1 MPALLRVAPI
11 SSRALK
17 NIRFSECILFYLD
30 QNNKLKRAIP
40 DFEEKFI
47 DAEDSL
53 IEEAKEA
60 SQLAIFKTLQRDEVV
75 SSPVFQV
82 ITSDSGEVISY
93 NSENKELKLEKLLL
107 DSNKRQKVA
116 RMLKKTR

>member
-1 MPALLRVAPI
+1 MSSLMKVTPI
-11 SSRALK
+11 HCRALK
-17 NIRFSECILFYLD
+17 NIHFTECVLFYLD
-30 QNNKLKRAIP
+30 KDSKLKRAIP
-40 DFEEKFI
+40 DFEEKFL
-47 DAEDSL
+47 DSKDSL
-53 IEEAKEA
+53 VGEVLEAEKIAVFRTLRSDEE
-60 SQLAIFKTLQRDEVV
+60 V

-93 NSENKELKLEKLLL
+93 NSDNKELKLEKLLL